1 MKIID
6 TLWATMIAILV
17 VAFCFPQDCE
27 ADASDNRPNIV
38 LIISDD
44 QDNEHLGFIGNE
56 TVCTPNLLKGAGY
69 TTFFGLCFTRYTVI

>member
-17 VAFCFPQDCE
+17 VAFCFPQDCQ

-44 QDNEHLGFIGNE
+44 QDNEHLGFMGNE
-56 TVCTPNLLKGAGY
+56 TVRTPNIDELANAG
-69 TTFFGLCFTRYTVI
+69 TVFRCCCRTAV